1 MEISNSQDRN
11 FMKAEQE
18 WDLPKLYSDLDKANY
33 KRLSKSS
40 KRYLEGILL
49 GFSPSEI
56 ARSYN
61 YQGKNPS
68 GTVRTVLA
76 RDVYPIIKLHLNLPE
91 NYKTRWD
98 DIPDLLSQYKN
109 KNEVN
114 TSSPAS
120 LDGDLLPDIY
130 CSGINRNKANIIQN
144 LLDKYFQKNGF
155 TEDFLSHN
163 IKEMNFR
170 KEWQYIVDKLVGETK
185 EYLRAMVLDTE
196 LQKWWSSIAGI
207 TYMATNI
214 DLLKRGVKIKR
225 IFIMNSFDFRIR
237 SNALMSAY
245 IHNKIG
251 VDVKILENMECQ
263 LKLYFDADMLSV
275 HDRDFIALYY
285 LDPNKEIT
293 QISLD
298 GCSASSFASFY
309 DELFFDR
316 IVCKD
321 IDEVISH
328 DNLSKSFFS
337 QIEQEVSY
345 LYKYSCTNSVKDL
358 LKILPN

>member
-11 FMKAEQE
+11 FLRAEQE
-18 WDLPKLYSDLDKANY
+18 WDLPRLYSDLAKANY

-40 KRYLEGILL
+40 KRYLEGVLL
-49 GFSPSEI
+49 GFSPSDI

-61 YQGKNPS
+61 YQGKNVS
-68 GTVRTVLA
+68 GTVRTILA
-76 RDVYPIIKLHLNLPE
+76 RDIYPLIKLHLNLPE
-91 NYKTRWD
+91 NHKIRWD
-98 DIPDLLSQYKN
+98 DVPNLLSQYR
-109 KNEVN
+109 N
-114 TSSPAS
+114 TNRINTFSSVS
-120 LDGDLLPDIY
+120 LDGNLLHNIY
-130 CSGINRNKANIIQN
+130 SSSVKHSKANIIKN
-144 LLDKYFQKNGF
+144 LLDKYFQRNGF

-163 IKEMNFR
+163 IKEMSFR
-170 KEWQYIVDKLVGETK
+170 QEWQYIVEKLVGETR

-196 LQKWWSSIAGI
+196 LQKWWSSVAGI
-207 TYMATNI
+207 TYMATNV

-225 IFIMNSFDFRIR
+225 IFIMNSIDFRIR

-245 IHNKIG
+245 IHDKIG
-251 VDVKILENMECQ
+251 VDVKILDNMECQ
-263 LKLYFDADMLSV
+263 LKLYLDADMLSV
-275 HDRDFIALYY
+275 HDKDFIVLYY
-285 LDPNKEIT
+285 LDPKKETT

-309 DELFFDR
+309 DELFYDR

-321 IDEVISH
+321 INEVISH